1 MKKYTLTKYQTE
13 LFTHLRSHRFFWVS
27 VTAAILA
34 AIGIRIVWN
43 SFGDHTLISPT
54 SVDLALSLVC
64 LNFILAAAA
73 LPREP
78 YASSLLVGAALI
90 EEFLVMIF
98 LYQV

>member
-1 MKKYTLTKYQTE
+1 MAKHSFETYRTD
-13 LFTHLRSHRFFWVS
+13 LFTHLRTHRFFWIS

-34 AIGIRIVWN
+34 AIGIRLIWN
-43 SFGDHTLISPT
+43 SFGDHTLISPI
-54 SVDLALSLVC
+54 SVDLALGLVF

-78 YASSLLVGAALI
+78 FASSLLVGAALI